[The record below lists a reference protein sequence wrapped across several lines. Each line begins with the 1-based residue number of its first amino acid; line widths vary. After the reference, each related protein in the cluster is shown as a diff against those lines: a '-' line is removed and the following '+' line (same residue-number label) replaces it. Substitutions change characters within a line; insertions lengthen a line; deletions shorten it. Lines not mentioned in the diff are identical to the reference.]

1 MTALDRQIGGD
12 HYRSCAIQPVQ
23 FIEANRLGFCEWNVV
38 KYVTRHRAKGG
49 AADLRKAR
57 HYIDLL
63 LEMVYAEA
71 P

>member
-1 MTALDRQIGGD
+1 MSALDVQIGGD
-12 HYRSCAIQPVQ
+12 HYRECAIQPVR
-23 FIEANRLGFCEWNVV
+23 FIEANALGFCEGNVI

-63 LEMVYAEA
+63 LEIVYDET

>member
-1 MTALDRQIGGD
+1 MSALDVQIGGD
-12 HYRSCAIQPVQ
+12 HYRECGIQPVQ
-23 FIEANRLGFCEWNVV
+23 FIEANGLGFCEGNVI

-63 LEMVYAEA
+63 LEIVYDET

>member
-1 MTALDRQIGGD
+1 MSALDVQIGGD
-12 HYRSCAIQPVQ
+12 HYRECAIQPVQ
-23 FIEANRLGFCEWNVV
+23 FIEANGLGFCEGNVI

-63 LEMVYAEA
+63 LEIVYDET